1 MRAARHH
8 ESVLQTA
15 TIHDVNL
22 RPHDVSELRRLVEDG
37 VDLPHRLPAPTLG
50 AAIEL
55 ACTAWSWRLAGRHC
69 AFERFQGWAQASSV
83 LDDAWRSL
91 EGDRPMGAEYSA
103 TALDVRSATDVT
115 AQGLFG
121 NRFRKSLVEIG
132 KFSNAFANGLGGA
145 LEEMVDNVFQHSTDL
160 QGRGAP
166 AVMAYEVGAQ
176 SFDFCVGDVGRGVLN
191 SLSENPHWSALNDDE
206 AALDAVVVHR
216 ASRRGADPGTGFQ
229 LVVRTLADLGAFR
242 YRTGNAYVAIE
253 TDAAAHARTTA
264 IGASVAL
271 RGVQLVVSSSKI

>member
-1 MRAARHH
+1 M
-8 ESVLQTA
+8 V
-15 TIHDVNL
+15 
-22 RPHDVSELRRLVEDG
+22 
-37 VDLPHRLPAPTLG
+37 
-50 AAIEL
+50 
-55 ACTAWSWRLAGRHC
+55 
-69 AFERFQGWAQASSV
+69 
-83 LDDAWRSL
+83 
-91 EGDRPMGAEYSA
+91 AEYSA
-103 TALDVRSATDVT
+103 TAHDVRSITDVM

-132 KFSNAFANGLGGA
+132 RFSNAFANGLGGA
-145 LEEMVDNVFQHSTDL
+145 LEEMVDNVFQHSTDA

-166 AVMAYEVGAQ
+166 AVMAFEVGAQ

-191 SLSENPHWSALNDDE
+191 SLRENARWSALSDDE

-216 ASRRGADPGTGFQ
+216 ASRRSADPGTGFQ